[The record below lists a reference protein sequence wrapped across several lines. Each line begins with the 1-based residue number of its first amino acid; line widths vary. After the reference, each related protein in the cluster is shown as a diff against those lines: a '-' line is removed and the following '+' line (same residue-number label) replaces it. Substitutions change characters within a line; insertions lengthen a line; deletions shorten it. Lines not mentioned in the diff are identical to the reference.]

1 MCADLND
8 AVWAARSRDEKAKDF
23 THATA
28 QFLTDSSESYLAQS
42 LVELAGLG
50 TLSPV
55 IVQKLASD
63 AVRDGLKQPELE
75 WLSKMGSAGPLF
87 V

>member
-1 MCADLND
+1 MCADLDD
-8 AVWAARSRDEKAKDF
+8 AVWAARSHDEKYTDF
-23 THATA
+23 FDATA
-28 QFLTDSSESYLAQS
+28 KFLTDSKESYLAQS

-50 TLSPV
+50 VLSPV